1 MRWSRRPKRCCLRGV
16 SWAEVV
22 EFVLNAVC
30 FVSGGDFVSCDDGMC
45 HLGLDDVDGRF
56 CALGRL
62 GEVTGGGRW

>member
-1 MRWSRRPKRCCLRGV
+1 M

-62 GEVTGGGRW
+62 GEVKGGGRW